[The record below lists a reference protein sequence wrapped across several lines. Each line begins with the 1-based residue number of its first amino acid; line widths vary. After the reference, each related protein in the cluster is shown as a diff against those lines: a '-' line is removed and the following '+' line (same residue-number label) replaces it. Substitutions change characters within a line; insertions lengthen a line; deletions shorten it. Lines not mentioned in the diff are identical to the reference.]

1 MEEDRPLSYVKV
13 FFEIKRDHKWNYVI
27 YKITDD
33 LKNIVVEERGGTREY
48 HIQ

>member
-1 MEEDRPLSYVKV
+1 MAVCDDCVKV